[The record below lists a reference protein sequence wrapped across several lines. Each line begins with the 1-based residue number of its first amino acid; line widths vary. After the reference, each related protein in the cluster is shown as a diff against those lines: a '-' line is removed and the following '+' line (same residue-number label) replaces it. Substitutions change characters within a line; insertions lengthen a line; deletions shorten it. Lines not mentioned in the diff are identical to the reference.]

1 MADVGAPRDVAIR
14 EDSIRLGQL
23 LKLADLVDAGAD
35 VKPLMISGVV
45 SVNGEVETRRGRRL
59 VRGDVV
65 AVADQQGRPG
75 QSVRVT

>member
-65 AVADQQGRPG
+65 AVTDQQGRPG